1 MMKPHNWLHTA
12 LSIPVYAAS
21 VLRLLLTAKTIIVA
35 AAVMLSRFV
44 TPGQVAKE
52 LFNLILSIAMAAIGS
67 GLWMLG
73 RYIRTS
79 RFRKQPKPVT
89 ASLSRPA

>member
-1 MMKPHNWLHTA
+1 MKKAHNWLRTA

-21 VLRLLLTAKTIIVA
+21 ALLWILTAKTIIVSA
-35 AAVMLSRFV
+35 MVMFSRFV
-44 TPGQVAKE
+44 TPGQIGGE

-79 RFRKQPKPVT
+79 SFRKQPKPV
-89 ASLSRPA
+89 AANLS